1 MIVSLFS
8 LYDLLI
14 PLIVGF
20 VLDALVGDPYWM
32 PHPIRLFGKMIAF
45 FEHIFNRGK
54 RRKVKGAFTAILLVS
69 VVFGTLYILNL
80 LLKEYSIIKNSINS
94 ILFFYAL
101 SNRNLID
108 EALKVERKVTRN
120 KLEDARRQLSQIVGR
135 DTSQLSFHQIRMA
148 TLETMSENLSDGI
161 VAPIFFYAI
170 GGIPLMMA
178 YKMINTLDSMIGYKN
193 DRYEQF
199 GWFAA
204 RILDDGANF
213 IPARLTAF
221 FMVMVPPSLRG
232 WRFVRR
238 YARCHKS
245 PNSGFPESALAGILD
260 CRFGGPNIYHGVMV
274 DKPYIGNNPR
284 ELTHEDILC
293 TVWVNIRVSLTCV
306 VAVIVVLYL
315 CFY

>member
-20 VLDALVGDPYWM
+20 VLDALMGDPYWM

-80 LLKEYSIIKNSINS
+80 LLKEHSIIKNSINS

-221 FMVMVPPSLRG
+221 FMVMLPPSLRG
-232 WRFVRR
+232 WQFIRC

-260 CRFGGPNIYHGVMV
+260 CRFGGPNIYHGLMV

-284 ELTHEDILC
+284 ELIHEDILC